1 MGPFEQEPQYQN
13 FQVNVPA
20 GTGQDVINQILG
32 NLPAIGNALSGI
44 FGNLFGGQ
52 QQPPPPPKQ
61 DLTPLYIIAGL
72 ALVLTLTKK

>member
-1 MGPFEQEPQYQN
+1 MGPFEEPQSFQN

-20 GTGQDVINQILG
+20 GTGSDVINQILS
-32 NLPAIGNALSGI
+32 NLPNIGNALGGI
-44 FGNLFGGQ
+44 FGNLFGNQ
-52 QQPPPPPKQ
+52 QQAPPPPKQ

>member
-1 MGPFEQEPQYQN
+1 MGPYEQEPQYQN

-32 NLPAIGNALSGI
+32 NLPAIGNALGGI

-52 QQPPPPPKQ
+52 QQAPPPPKQ